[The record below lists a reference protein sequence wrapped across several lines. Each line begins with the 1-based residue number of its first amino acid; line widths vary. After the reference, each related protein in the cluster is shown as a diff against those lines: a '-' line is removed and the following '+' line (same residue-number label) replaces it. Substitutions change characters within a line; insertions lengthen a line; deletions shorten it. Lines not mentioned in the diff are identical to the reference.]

1 MDNEDFNDEDI
12 IASINVIPFIDV
24 VLVLLIIFIS
34 FKPALEVLETNLP
47 ESNKSSIIDITN
59 NDFYLINIKP
69 NVVKLLINN
78 KEKSSDFDEIIEIL
92 KSKSIKSIYI
102 SADSEIKYKDVTS
115 KIASLKNIN
124 ITNINLVTKQKWL
137 KNPPIWWVYININ
150 SSIYQ

>member
-47 ESNKSSIIDITN
+47 ESNKSSTIDITN

-69 NVVKLLINN
+69 NVVTLLINN

-124 ITNINLVTKQKWL
+124 ITNINLVTKQK
-137 KNPPIWWVYININ
+137 
-150 SSIYQ
+150 

>member
-69 NVVKLLINN
+69 NVVTLLINN

-124 ITNINLVTKQKWL
+124 ITNINLVTKQK
-137 KNPPIWWVYININ
+137 
-150 SSIYQ
+150 

>member
-69 NVVKLLINN
+69 NVVTLLVNYPALKDGVSESETKLNRCRSLTASNSSDSLIRTVSLLIFNGSYCPSF
-78 KEKSSDFDEIIEIL
+78 K
-92 KSKSIKSIYI
+92 
-102 SADSEIKYKDVTS
+102 T
-115 KIASLKNIN
+115 
-124 ITNINLVTKQKWL
+124 
-137 KNPPIWWVYININ
+137 
-150 SSIYQ
+150 

>member
-69 NVVKLLINN
+69 NVVTLLMNYPALKDGVSESETKLNRCRSLTASNSSDSLIRTVSLLIFNG
-78 KEKSSDFDEIIEIL
+78 S
-92 KSKSIKSIYI
+92 Y
-102 SADSEIKYKDVTS
+102 
-115 KIASLKNIN
+115 
-124 ITNINLVTKQKWL
+124 
-137 KNPPIWWVYININ
+137 
-150 SSIYQ
+150 

>member
-69 NVVKLLINN
+69 NVVTLLINN

>member
-69 NVVKLLINN
+69 NVVTLLMNYPALKDGVSESETKLNRCRSLTASNSSDSLIRTVSLLIFNGSYCPSF
-78 KEKSSDFDEIIEIL
+78 KM
-92 KSKSIKSIYI
+92 
-102 SADSEIKYKDVTS
+102 
-115 KIASLKNIN
+115 
-124 ITNINLVTKQKWL
+124 
-137 KNPPIWWVYININ
+137 
-150 SSIYQ
+150 